1 MSAFKT
7 YADFVAKLRV
17 PGGFLLL
24 LTFVWLSHPSWRS
37 LTAGLPFSVLGLLLR
52 GWATGHLE
60 KNIRLAQS
68 GPYRYVRNPLY
79 LGTALVAAGLVIA
92 SQRWAL
98 AGIVAAVFI
107 LVYLPVIKLEE
118 QHLRA
123 ILPEFA
129 DYAGRVPAL
138 HPTFQFS
145 GRQQAFQWE
154 LYVRNREYQGL
165 MGWVAGVGFLI
176 GKMVLA

>member
-17 PGGFLLL
+17 PCGFLLL
-24 LTFVWLSHPSWRS
+24 LTFVWLSHPSPRS
-37 LTAGLPFSVLGLLLR
+37 LVTGLPFSILGLTLR

-98 AGIVAAVFI
+98 AGIFAAVFI
-107 LVYLPVIKLEE
+107 LVYLPVIELEE

-123 ILPEFA
+123 ILPEFS
-129 DYAGRVPAL
+129 DYAARVPAL
-138 HPTFQFS
+138 YPTFQFS
-145 GRQQAFQWE
+145 GREQAFRWD
-154 LYVRNREYQGL
+154 LYLRNREYQGL
-165 MGWVAGVGFLI
+165 LGFAFAVALLI
-176 GKMVLA
+176 VKITMV